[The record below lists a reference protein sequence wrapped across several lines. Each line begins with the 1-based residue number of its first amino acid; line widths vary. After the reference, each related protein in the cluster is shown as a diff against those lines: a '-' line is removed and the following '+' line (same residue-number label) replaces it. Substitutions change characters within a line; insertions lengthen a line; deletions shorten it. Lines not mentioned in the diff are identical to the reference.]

1 MIGRG
6 RLRPSLL
13 PLMRSLREAIKRLCA
28 RRKLR
33 RNAKRSLV
41 KLRLIDA
48 RGGKSWRA
56 SGVTMKLETRGAQRL
71 KDFFLA
77 MTRTSFG
84 QLGVGDQQIVDY
96 VASILTEFSS
106 SSRWLALRDAHGR
119 RISSVV
125 EMLVAQ
131 MGIPRTQG
139 RVTGERELRKYV
151 GDYTLF
157 MSGLF
162 RAFVER
168 GGYLN
173 YYMEEG
179 KRSYQAVSKLDVA
192 LYRPGFLM
200 FEELSRGFEN
210 YSGALDYMRKCFFAP
225 APNQDPFAGFL
236 EQIDGWVRLRL
247 ADN

>member
-1 MIGRG
+1 
-6 RLRPSLL
+6 
-13 PLMRSLREAIKRLCA
+13 
-28 RRKLR
+28 
-33 RNAKRSLV
+33 
-41 KLRLIDA
+41 
-48 RGGKSWRA
+48 
-56 SGVTMKLETRGAQRL
+56 MKLERRGAERL

-96 VASILTEFSS
+96 VASILTEFSAS
-106 SSRWLALRDAHGR
+106 NRWLALRDAQGR
-119 RISSVV
+119 RIASVV
-125 EMLVAQ
+125 EMLVSQTGA
-131 MGIPRTQG
+131 PHTQE

-168 GGYLN
+168 GGYLD
-173 YYMEEG
+173 YYLEEG
-179 KRSYQAVSKLDVA
+179 KRSYQAVSELDVA
-192 LYRPGFLM
+192 LYRPGFLV

-236 EQIDGWVRLRL
+236 QQIEGWVRLRL
-247 ADN
+247 TRN